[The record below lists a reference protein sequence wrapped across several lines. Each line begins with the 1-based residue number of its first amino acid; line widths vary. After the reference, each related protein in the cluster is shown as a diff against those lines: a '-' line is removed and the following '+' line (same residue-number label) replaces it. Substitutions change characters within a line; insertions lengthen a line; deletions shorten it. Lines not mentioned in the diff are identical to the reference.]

1 MSQKNSTVGDIEG
14 NFKILEKSYNKSFDL
29 VLNAIDKKARFFLE
43 SKNLQKIWPQINLN
57 AKDRYQFKLFIH
69 QWFDALMIMQ
79 FLKKIN

>member
-1 MSQKNSTVGDIEG
+1 MLN
-14 NFKILEKSYNKSFDL
+14 ILEKSYNKSFDL
-29 VLNAIDKKARFFLE
+29 VLNTIDKKARLFLE

-57 AKDRYQFKLFIH
+57 AKDSCQFKLFIH